1 MTTEKKTKSVS
12 RRNALLIAAAGTAAA
27 VAVPMPAIAQSNP
40 PLKWRLVSSFPKNL
54 IGLWAAADTFIKRVA
69 EATDNQFQ
77 IQYFAPGE
85 IAPPLQT
92 LTQTPTGP
100 NTAQNGTVECTH
112 TGAYYYIGKDPA
124 FAFAT
129 NVPFGLNAR
138 QQDAWLFEAG
148 GNDVMKPLFDQYN
161 VVHFPFGNTG
171 AQMGGFF
178 RKQINSTADLNG
190 LKLRI
195 GGLGGQLLQKLGVVP
210 QQLAGGDV
218 YSALERGT
226 IDAAEFTSPM
236 DDEKLGLG
244 KVAKY
249 YYYPGFWDYGPLTN
263 LFINKEKFEALP
275 ANYKAIISAASAEA
289 SRAMLMK
296 YDSQNTAA
304 MRRLMSQGVEL
315 KPFSREV
322 LESSFKASQELYTEL
337 SGKSAHFKR
346 IHDNWSKYRSEAHLW
361 FSVNETPM
369 DSFMQSVLRG

>member
-1 MTTEKKTKSVS
+1 MTRKDLVLGRRSV
-12 RRNALLIAAAGTAAA
+12 LTLAAAGAA
-27 VAVPMPAIAQSNP
+27 AVPMPAIAQSRP
-40 PLKWRLVSSFPKNL
+40 ALKWRLASSFPKNL
-54 IGLWAAADTFIKRVA
+54 VGLYAASEGFTKRVA

-85 IAPPLQT
+85 IVPPLQT
-92 LTQTPTGP
+92 LDAT
-100 NTAQNGTVECTH
+100 QNGTIECTH
-112 TGAYYYIGKDPA
+112 TGSYYYIGKDPA

-138 QQDAWLFEAG
+138 QQDAWLFEGG
-148 GNDVMKPLFDQYN
+148 GNEVMAPLFDQFN

-178 RKQINSTADLNG
+178 RKAINTPADLNG

-218 YSALERGT
+218 YPALERGT
-226 IDAAEFTSPM
+226 IDAAEFTAPM

-249 YYYPGFWDYGPLTN
+249 YYFPGFWDYGPLTN
-263 LFINKEKFEALP
+263 LFINKQKWEELP
-275 ANYKAIISAASAEA
+275 ASYKAIVQSSAAEA

-296 YDSQNTAA
+296 YDSGNTEP
-304 MRRLMSQGVEL
+304 MRRMIAEGMEL
-315 KPFSREV
+315 KPFSREIM
-322 LESSFKASQELYTEL
+322 EAGFKASQELYSEL
-337 SGKSAHFKR
+337 SEKSAHFKR
-346 IHDNWSKYRSEAHLW
+346 IYDNWSKFRSEAQLW
-361 FSVNETPM
+361 FSVNETRM
-369 DSFMQSVLRG
+369 DSFMQSVLRR

>member
-1 MTTEKKTKSVS
+1 MTTEKKTKRVS
-12 RRNALLIAAAGTAAA
+12 RRNALLIAMAGTAAA
-27 VAVPMPAIAQSNP
+27 AVPMPAIAQSKP
-40 PLKWRLVSSFPKNL
+40 PIKWRLVSSFPKNL
-54 IGLWAAADTFIKRVA
+54 IGLWAAADTFIKRVS

-85 IAPPLQT
+85 ITPPLQT
-92 LTQTPTGP
+92 LDAT
-100 NTAQNGTVECTH
+100 QNGTVECTH

-138 QQDAWLFEAG
+138 QQDAWMFEGG
-148 GNDVMKPLFDQYN
+148 GNDVLKPLFDQFN

-178 RKQINSTADLNG
+178 RKMINTTADLNG

-210 QQLAGGDV
+210 QQLAAGDV

-244 KVAKY
+244 KVAKF

-263 LFINKEKFEALP
+263 LFINKQKWEELP
-275 ANYKAIISAASAEA
+275 ASYKAVVSAASAEA

-296 YDSQNTAA
+296 YDSANTAA

-322 LESSFKASQELYTEL
+322 LESSFKASQDLYTEL

-346 IHDNWSKYRSEAHLW
+346 IYDNWSKYRSEAHLW